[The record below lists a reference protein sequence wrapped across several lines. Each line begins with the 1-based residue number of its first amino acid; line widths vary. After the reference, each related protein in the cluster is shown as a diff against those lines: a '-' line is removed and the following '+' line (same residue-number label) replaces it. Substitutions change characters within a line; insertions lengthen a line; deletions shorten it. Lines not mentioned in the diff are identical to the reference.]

1 MYAQSFPSCRVGA
14 RREAV
19 NVDATLAE
27 DSATVV
33 LGHPLNPN
41 IKFSGRSWKSRK
53 DDPDPDVGY
62 YLALGRALEAMG
74 RDLQRQAWRRVHDK
88 ESK

>member
-1 MYAQSFPSCRVGA
+1 MSHSLDRIIGGRQEVVY
-14 RREAV
+14 
-19 NVDATLAE
+19 VDATLAA

-33 LGHPLNPN
+33 LSHPVEPQV
-41 IKFSGRSWKSRK
+41 KFSGRSWKSGE
-53 DDPDPDVGY
+53 DDPDPAVGY
-62 YLALGRALEAMG
+62 NLALGRALEAMG